1 MLGHSLSIMFS
12 NFLITFAT
20 AFALSAAPAWAQAS
34 RRIPPLMRPMM
45 RPKMFAKVTI
55 SSVQTEPAELSE
67 NPQEKL
73 AADLDPA
80 HPG

>member
-1 MLGHSLSIMFS
+1 MLS
-12 NFLITFAT
+12 NLLVVFTTEFTLP
-20 AFALSAAPAWAQAS
+20 AAPAWAQS
-34 RRIPPLMRPMM
+34 SQRIPPLMRPMM
-45 RPKMFAKVTI
+45 RPKMLSKLTI
-55 SSVQTEPAELSE
+55 SSVQTELAELSE